1 MAGLLE
7 GKIGV
12 ITGLSERHGYAW
24 GIAQACL
31 REGARLAF
39 THEARYARHVA
50 DLTADIPDA
59 ILAEVDVSDDAQV
72 ERAFADLGEKV
83 DGIDFLV
90 HAIAGGGSKALMGRV
105 TDTERADFRLMFEV
119 SVYSLIALTRAAE
132 PLMKKRGGGSVVAL
146 TYYGGEKVVL
156 GYKAMGIA
164 KAALDSTGRYLAA
177 ELGPE
182 NIRVNLLSLGPA
194 RTMAARGIPMFLD
207 MLKHAEQQSPL
218 RRNVDPI
225 DAGNAAVYLCSDRGR
240 NVTGEILHVDAGFN
254 AIAY

>member
-31 REGARLAF
+31 REGAKLAF

-50 DLTADIPDA
+50 DLTADIPGA

-72 ERAFADLGEKV
+72 EGAFADLGEKV

-90 HAIAGGGSKALMGRV
+90 HAIAGGGAKALMGRV
-105 TDTERADFRLMFEV
+105 TDTERADFRVMFEV
-119 SVYSLIALTRAAE
+119 SVYSLIALTRAVE
-132 PLMKKRGGGSVVAL
+132 PHMRKRGGGSVVAL

-177 ELGPE
+177 ELGPD

-194 RTMAARGIPMFLD
+194 RTMAARGIPMFLE
-207 MLKHAEQQSPL
+207 MLHHAEKQSPL
-218 RRNVDPI
+218 RRNVDPV
-225 DAGNAAVYLCSDRGR
+225 DAGNAVVYLCSDLGR
-240 NVTGEILHVDAGFN
+240 NVSGEILHVDAGFN